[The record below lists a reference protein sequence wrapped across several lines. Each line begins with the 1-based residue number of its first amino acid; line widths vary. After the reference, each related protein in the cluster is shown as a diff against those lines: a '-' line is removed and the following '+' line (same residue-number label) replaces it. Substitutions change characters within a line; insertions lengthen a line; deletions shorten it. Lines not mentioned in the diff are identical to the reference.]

1 MPSQGPRH
9 TVTAFENDISDI
21 RGFVAE
27 MGSRAELAVEQAM
40 QALASGDTLLGAA
53 VVAGDPL
60 LDRLERTVEERVVR
74 CIALYTPVADDLRD
88 LIAALKMAGVIE
100 RMGDYAKNIAKR
112 ICELGAVPALTGDE
126 QLLRM
131 GAMASD
137 MIRLVL
143 EAYARRDVDLAF
155 AVCRRDDDLDLIY
168 RNLFV
173 DYVAHLAKHPESAQ
187 EIAHL
192 LFVSKNL
199 ERIGDHAVTCAEMVY
214 YSATGDKMSGE
225 RPDQPDFSGDESG
238 GAHGREDGGKAGEQ
252 GKTAAG

>member
-1 MPSQGPRH
+1 MSQPPRH
-9 TVTAFENDISDI
+9 TVIAFENEISDI
-21 RGFVAE
+21 RGLVAE

-40 QALASGDTLLGAA
+40 HALAAADTALAA
-53 VVAGDPL
+53 SVVAGDPL
-60 LDRLERTVEERVVR
+60 LDRLEREVEDRVVR

-88 LIAALKMAGVIE
+88 LIAALKMSGVIE

-112 ICELGAVPALTGDE
+112 VPELAAVPALTGDD
-126 QLLRM
+126 QLIRM
-131 GAMASD
+131 GAMAGD

-143 EAYARRDVDLAF
+143 EAFARRDVDLAY

-168 RNLFV
+168 RNVFV
-173 DYVAHLAKHPESAQ
+173 DYVAFLAKHPESAQ

-199 ERIGDHAVTCAEMVY
+199 ERIGDHATTCAEMVY
-214 YSATGDKMSGE
+214 YQATGEKMTGE
-225 RPDQPDFSGDESG
+225 RPDQVGPVDGSG
-238 GAHGREDGGKAGEQ
+238 GLDGEP